1 MIRAVVF
8 DFDGVIANTEP
19 LHFQALRD
27 VLAQQAVALTEA
39 EYYDR
44 YLGYDDVGGFRRVFQ
59 RTMGLSP
66 SDYRRRFC
74 LSADALREPDEL
86 VGRPARIRTASPAA
100 PYGGR
105 PAA

>member
-44 YLGYDDVGGFRRVFQ
+44 YLGYDDVEACIGIP
-59 RTMGLSP
+59 GLWPGS
-66 SDYRRRFC
+66 S
-74 LSADALREPDEL
+74 
-86 VGRPARIRTASPAA
+86 PARPRDS
-100 PYGGR
+100 
-105 PAA
+105 